1 MTTLSYDATG
11 AARQAHEQH
20 LPALLEDRVATRIFA
35 KDATLWGPD
44 AEAEA
49 AVRLGWVEAATVS
62 QPLVAEILA
71 LRDALRAEGVTRI
84 VLCGMGGSSLAPEVI
99 AGTAGV
105 ELTVLDS
112 TDPEQVAAALADRL
126 AETAIVVSSKSGS
139 TLETDSQRRVFEH
152 AFTEAG
158 LDAKSRIII
167 VTDPGSPLDKASREA
182 GYRAVFNADP
192 NVGGRYSALTAF
204 GLVPC
209 GLAGVDI
216 QAFLDEAEE
225 TAEILND
232 DSEENIGLALGAALG
247 GTNPLRDKIVIAED
261 GSGIVGF
268 ADWAEQLIA
277 ESTGKLGTG
286 VLPVVAGPDA
296 PEVTGGADDVLV
308 IRLVAADAD
317 VDLGA
322 NEAAIAG
329 GLAAQ
334 MMTWEFATAVAGR
347 LLGINPFD
355 QPDVEAAKV
364 AARGLLDAQPEPTP
378 ASFTDGAIEVRGG
391 DWLGGAGT
399 AAEAVSALL
408 GQLGANGYLSV
419 QAYFDRLSYA
429 PLEGIRDELAALS
442 GRPVTFGWGPRFLH
456 STGQFHKG
464 GPAIGVFL
472 QVTAASATDLAIPER
487 PFTFGELISAQAA
500 GDAQVLSE
508 HGRPVLRLHLTDRAA
523 GVRQLRGLVSA
534 LAASSMAGRP
544 ASTTE
549 S

>member
-1 MTTLSYDATG
+1 MSTLSYDATG
-11 AARQAHEQH
+11 AARKALEQH
-20 LPALLEDRVATRIFA
+20 LPALVEDRVATRIFA
-35 KDATLWGPD
+35 KDHTLWGPD
-44 AEAEA
+44 AESESAI
-49 AVRLGWVEAATVS
+49 RLGWVEAATVS
-62 QPLVAEILA
+62 RPLVDGILE
-71 LRDALRAEGVTRI
+71 LRDALKAEGVTRI

-126 AETAIVVSSKSGS
+126 TETAIVVSSKSGS
-139 TLETDSQRRVFEH
+139 TLETDSQRRIFEH

-158 LDAKSRIII
+158 LDAKSRIIV
-167 VTDPGSPLDKASREA
+167 VTDPGSPLDKASRDA

-204 GLVPC
+204 GLVPS

-216 QAFLDEAEE
+216 AALLDEAEE
-225 TAEILND
+225 AAEILNED
-232 DSEENIGLALGAALG
+232 APENIGLVLGAALG
-247 GTNPLRDKIVIAED
+247 GTNPLRNKVVIAED

-286 VLPVVAGPDA
+286 ILPVVAGPNA
-296 PEVTGGADDVLV
+296 PEVSSGAEDVLV
-308 IRLVAADAD
+308 VRLVSPDAD
-317 VDLGA
+317 VELGE
-322 NEAAIAG
+322 NEVAVAG
-329 GLAAQ
+329 GLASQ
-334 MMTWEFATAVAGR
+334 MMVWEFATAVAGR

-378 ASFTDGAIEVRGG
+378 AAFVDGAIEVRGG
-391 DWLGGAGT
+391 EWLGDAAT
-399 AAEAVSALL
+399 AAAAVSALL
-408 GQLGANGYLSV
+408 AQLGGDGYLSV
-419 QAYFDRLSYA
+419 QAYFDRLAYA
-429 PLEGIRDELAALS
+429 QLEGVRDDLAAVS

-472 QVTAASATDLAIPER
+472 QVTAASAQDLAIPER
-487 PFTFGELISAQAA
+487 PFTFGELIAAQAA
-500 GDAQVLSE
+500 GDAQVLGE
-508 HGRPVLRLHLTDRAA
+508 HGRPVLRLHLTDRAV
-523 GVRQLRGLVSA
+523 GVAQLQEIVSSLA
-534 LAASSMAGRP
+534 SKAASA
-544 ASTTE
+544 TE

>member
-1 MTTLSYDATG
+1 M
-11 AARQAHEQH
+11 
-20 LPALLEDRVATRIFA
+20 
-35 KDATLWGPD
+35 WGPE
-44 AEAEA
+44 AESEA

-62 QPLVAEILA
+62 QALVPGILE
-71 LRDALRAEGVTRI
+71 LRDALSAEGVTRI

-126 AETAIVVSSKSGS
+126 TETAVVVSSKSGS
-139 TLETDSQRRVFEH
+139 TVETDSQRRIFEQ
-152 AFTEAG
+152 AFTDAG
-158 LDAKSRIII
+158 VDAKSRIII
-167 VTDPGSPLDKASREA
+167 VTDPGSPLEQASREA

-192 NVGGRYSALTAF
+192 NVGGRFSALTAF

-225 TAEILND
+225 AAEILNE
-232 DSEENIGLALGAALG
+232 DSEDNIGLALGTALG

-277 ESTGKLGTG
+277 ESTGKNGTG
-286 VLPVVAGPDA
+286 VLPVVAGPDS
-296 PEVTGGADDVLV
+296 PEATLGAADVLV
-308 IRLVAADAD
+308 IRLVSEDDRCRTRRKRGRDRRRARRADDGVGIRHSRSRPAARHQPVRPARRRD
-317 VDLGA
+317 G
-322 NEAAIAG
+322 
-329 GLAAQ
+329 Q
-334 MMTWEFATAVAGR
+334 SRRPRTAGR
-347 LLGINPFD
+347 
-355 QPDVEAAKV
+355 A
-364 AARGLLDAQPEPTP
+364 
-378 ASFTDGAIEVRGG
+378 
-391 DWLGGAGT
+391 AGT
-399 AAEAVSALL
+399 DPGSFHRRRHRGPWRRLARRRRYVQPMPSAPCSREL
-408 GQLGANGYLSV
+408 GEDSYLSV
-419 QAYFDRLSYA
+419 QAYFDRLAYSG
-429 PLEGIRDELAALS
+429 LESVRDQLAAFTR
-442 GRPVTFGWGPRFLH
+442 RPVTFGWGPRFLH

-472 QVTAASATDLAIPER
+472 QVTAAAATDLAIPDR
-487 PFTFGELISAQAA
+487 PFTFSELISAQAA

-523 GVRQLRGLVSA
+523 GVRQLQDIVASLAGQ
-534 LAASSMAGRP
+534 AASP
-544 ASTTE
+544 TE

>member
-1 MTTLSYDATG
+1 MSTLSYDATG
-11 AARQAHEQH
+11 AARQALEEHIPT
-20 LPALLEDRVATRIFA
+20 LVEDRVASRIFA
-35 KDATLWGPD
+35 KDHTLWGPD
-44 AEAEA
+44 AEAES

-62 QPLVAEILA
+62 QALVAPILE
-71 LRDALRAEGVTRI
+71 LRDALRAEGITRI
-84 VLCGMGGSSLAPEVI
+84 VLCGMGGSSLAPEVM

-105 ELTVLDS
+105 ELSVLDS
-112 TDPEQVAAALADRL
+112 TDPEQVSAALADRL
-126 AETAIVVSSKSGS
+126 TETAIVVSSKSGS
-139 TLETDSQRRVFEH
+139 TLETDSQRRIFEH
-152 AFTEAG
+152 AFNEAG

-182 GYRAVFNADP
+182 GYRQVFNADP

-225 TAEILND
+225 AAEILND
-232 DSEENIGLALGAALG
+232 DAPENIGLALGAALG
-247 GTNPLRDKIVIAED
+247 GTNPLRNKIVIAED

-286 VLPVVAGPDA
+286 VLPVVAGPRS
-296 PEVTGGADDVLV
+296 PEVSGGAADILV
-308 IRLVAADAD
+308 VRLVAADAD
-317 VDLGA
+317 VELGE
-322 NEAAIAG
+322 NEVAIAG
-329 GLAAQ
+329 GLPTQ
-334 MMTWEFATAVAGR
+334 MMVWEFATAVAGR

-378 ASFTDGAIEVRGG
+378 ARFVDGAIEVRGG
-391 DWLGGAGT
+391 DWLGNSDT
-399 AAEAVSALL
+399 AADAVKSLL
-408 GQLGANGYLSV
+408 AQLGEDGYLSV
-419 QAYFDRLSYA
+419 QAYFDRLAFA
-429 PLEGIRDELAALS
+429 PLETVRDQLAALS

-472 QVTAASATDLAIPER
+472 QVTAAAAKDLAIPER

-500 GDAQVLSE
+500 GDAQVLSD

-523 GVRQLRGLVSA
+523 GVQQLQETIAA
-534 LAASSMAGRP
+534 LAGQAASNL
-544 ASTTE
+544 E

>member
-1 MTTLSYDATG
+1 MSTLSYDATG
-11 AARQAHEQH
+11 AAQQALEQH
-20 LPALLEDRVATRIFA
+20 LPTLVADRIATRIFA
-35 KDATLWGPD
+35 KDHTLWGPD
-44 AEAEA
+44 AEAES

-62 QPLVAEILA
+62 QALVPGILE
-71 LRDALRAEGVTRI
+71 LRDALKADGVTRI

-112 TDPEQVAAALADRL
+112 TDPDQVRAALADRL

-139 TLETDSQRRVFEH
+139 TLETDSQRRIFEH
-152 AFTEAG
+152 AFNEAG
-158 LDAKSRIII
+158 VDAKSRIII
-167 VTDPGSPLDKASREA
+167 VTDLGSPLDKASREA

-204 GLVPC
+204 GLVPS

-225 TAEILND
+225 AAEILND
-232 DSEENIGLALGAALG
+232 DAPENIGLALGTALG
-247 GTNPLRDKIVIAED
+247 GTNPLRNKIVIAED

-286 VLPVVAGPDA
+286 VLPVVAGPNS
-296 PEVTGGADDVLV
+296 PEVSSGAGDVLV
-308 IRLVAADAD
+308 VRLVAADAD
-317 VDLGA
+317 VELGD
-322 NEAAIAG
+322 NEVAIAG
-329 GLAAQ
+329 GLATQ
-334 MMTWEFATAVAGR
+334 MMVWEFATAVAGR

-378 ASFTDGAIEVRGG
+378 AAFTDGAIEVRGG
-391 DWLGGAGT
+391 DWLRGAAT
-399 AAEAVSALL
+399 AEEAVGALL
-408 GQLGANGYLSV
+408 GTLDDESYLSV
-419 QAYFDRLSYA
+419 QAYFDRLAFSS
-429 PLEGIRDELAALS
+429 LEGIRDQLADAC

-472 QVTAASATDLAIPER
+472 QVTAAPAEDLAIPDR
-487 PFTFGELISAQAA
+487 PFTFGELIAAQAA
-500 GDAQVLSE
+500 GDAQVLAG
-508 HGRPVLRLHLTDRAA
+508 HGRPVLRLHLTDRAT
-523 GVRQLRGLVSA
+523 GVAQLQGIIAALGARSA
-534 LAASSMAGRP
+534 SV
-544 ASTTE
+544 TDN
-549 S
+549 